1 MVNLVKK
8 RKITLMGGDARM
20 LWLARGLRQQGYP
33 VRLAALQP
41 TAELAGDLPRPEDPK
56 EAMRDAEIV
65 IFGIPTLER
74 GDFLRAPT
82 VSREYRWEACL
93 DLLPENAMVFAGGIP
108 AERLQQAG
116 ERGITVCD
124 LLMRPELAELNAI
137 ATAEGAVAI
146 AMKEMSATLFDA
158 RCMVI
163 GYGRCGSALAR
174 RLAALGAHVTATAR
188 RREQL
193 ARIYADGFTP
203 CLTARLGEKLSDC
216 EVVFNTVPAEVL
228 TRELLESLPD
238 GAILI
243 ELASAPGGIDRA
255 AAAELGIKCIAAP
268 GLPGKVA
275 PRTAGEHL
283 QRVILDL
290 LQERE
295 DSI

>member
-1 MVNLVKK
+1 MNLVKK

>member
-1 MVNLVKK
+1 
-8 RKITLMGGDARM
+8 M

-41 TAELAGDLPRPEDPK
+41 TAELAGDLPHPEDPK

-74 GDFLRAPT
+74 GDFLRTPT
-82 VSREYRWEACL
+82 VSRGYRWEECL
-93 DLLPENAMVFAGGIP
+93 DLLPKNAMVFAGGIP
-108 AERLQQAG
+108 IERLQQAE
-116 ERGITVCD
+116 ERGIKVCD
-124 LLMRPELAELNAI
+124 LLQRPELAELNAI

-174 RLAALGAHVTATAR
+174 RLAALGSHVTATAR

-228 TRELLESLPD
+228 TRELLEKLPG